1 MTLYAVPNQK
11 VAFLYWQIVG
21 ESGTT
26 TRLDNPLELSITE
39 DVTITAV
46 FTDNVVNGVAV
57 SAVGGGEV
65 RMGGYDE
72 TSTTTNLSAVCFS
85 GYQFV
90 GWFLGD
96 AAEPFSMQM
105 SITINLAEMD
115 GKQIIAKFELLD
127 NSHINDDT
135 NN

>member
-57 SAVGGGEV
+57 SAVG
-65 RMGGYDE
+65 
-72 TSTTTNLSAVCFS
+72 
-85 GYQFV
+85 
-90 GWFLGD
+90 
-96 AAEPFSMQM
+96 AEKSEGVVM
-105 SITINLAEMD
+105 TKLAP
-115 GKQIIAKFELLD
+115 LL
-127 NSHINDDT
+127 I
-135 NN
+135 